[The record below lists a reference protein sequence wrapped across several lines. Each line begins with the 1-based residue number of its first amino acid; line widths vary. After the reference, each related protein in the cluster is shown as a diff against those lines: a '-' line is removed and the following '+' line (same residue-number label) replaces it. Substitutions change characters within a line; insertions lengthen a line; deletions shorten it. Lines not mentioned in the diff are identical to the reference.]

1 MCCWAAEK
9 ASSSRPPPLV
19 SRLLLSLLLL
29 TRRFR
34 AVPGLL
40 LSGSI
45 SGAPHLMPLIPA
57 QSTDSLY
64 PDRLDNAWMVS
75 QPPTL
80 SSPSVES
87 LRHITRTPET
97 PISKRHS
104 PASPNLFL
112 GGVRSWTSL
121 RTWWKLW
128 TFSPNGKR
136 HMHMKFCNQF
146 RVIIEYWLPRR
157 NTTLKINGSTFETMK
172 KKWQ

>member
-112 GGVRSWTSL
+112 GGVLISTRWSCRPVGGLWRETSPSFYIRPQQPSIPACPPTTGL
-121 RTWWKLW
+121 
-128 TFSPNGKR
+128 SPVTIARG
-136 HMHMKFCNQF
+136 
-146 RVIIEYWLPRR
+146 L
-157 NTTLKINGSTFETMK
+157 
-172 KKWQ
+172 